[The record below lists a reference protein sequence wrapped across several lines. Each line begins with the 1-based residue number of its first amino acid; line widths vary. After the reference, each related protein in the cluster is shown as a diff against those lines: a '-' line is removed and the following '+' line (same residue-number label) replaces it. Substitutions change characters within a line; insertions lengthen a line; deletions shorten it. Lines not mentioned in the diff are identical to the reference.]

1 MFHAT
6 LAPCFIYNNT
16 SHRAHFFSPG
26 GFSIMFTEFEPGDH
40 VLVITFTDSDG
51 EQASQ
56 SFPFTVPPRLGELV
70 MS

>member
-1 MFHAT
+1 MQHLCHILST
-6 LAPCFIYNNT
+6 TIPIT
-16 SHRAHFFSPG
+16 EHTFSPG

-40 VLVITFTDSDG
+40 VLVIIFTDSDG

-56 SFPFTVPPRLGELV
+56 SFPFNVPPRLGELV